1 MSPISFLH
9 DLVIPVHQCNKT
21 PFPFTVLL
29 VNDTTLSFPFSLKL
43 KTSKIKFL
51 KLHISFMVS

>member
-9 DLVIPVHQCNKT
+9 DLVIPVHQ
-21 PFPFTVLL
+21 FPFTVLL
-29 VNDTTLSFPFSLKL
+29 FNDTTLSFPFSLKL
-43 KTSKIKFL
+43 KTIKMKFL